1 MQMII
6 NNISPPARFNY
17 LTLYDKFNDFRALFC
32 PSTPHVHVYV
42 YTFIY
47 VSIRSGNPYRFRTIP
62 PLTSRV
68 RTPTRPVC
76 SSVTRSVKKKKKIIP
91 CDLYCSSDVSSM
103 AVGIV
108 CFWLGTMYS
117 RKRRCA
123 YQYFDY
129 SPIIFFFRL
138 RGTNDRGRN
147 CMRFTHNIH
156 KLNTQY
162 IILLSCRPPA
172 GIQCIKNTSICRPV
186 YEYRLVLYRNS

>member
-1 MQMII
+1 
-6 NNISPPARFNY
+6 
-17 LTLYDKFNDFRALFC
+17 
-32 PSTPHVHVYV
+32 
-42 YTFIY
+42 
-47 VSIRSGNPYRFRTIP
+47 VSIRSGNPYRFHTIP

-76 SSVTRSVKKKKKIIP
+76 SSVTRSVKKGKIIP
-91 CDLYCSSDVSSM
+91 RDLYCSGDVSST

-108 CFWLGTMYS
+108 CFWLGAMYS

-123 YQYFDY
+123 YRYFDY

-138 RGTNDRGRN
+138 RSTNDRGRN
-147 CMRFTHNIH
+147 TAYVLPIILIYSIH
-156 KLNTQY
+156 QY

-186 YEYRLVLYRNS
+186 YEYRRVLYRNS